1 MGLELIDRNPALV
14 QSRCQ
19 RRGVSKR
26 VGTAKPNESWFQGFS
41 LGAEVNTSVEIFD
54 AMGFEWLEVG
64 LLFARV
70 FRPRRRD

>member
-1 MGLELIDRNPALV
+1 MGR
-14 QSRCQ
+14 
-19 RRGVSKR
+19 
-26 VGTAKPNESWFQGFS
+26 AKPNESWFQEFS

-54 AMGFEWLEVG
+54 AMGFEWLEVA